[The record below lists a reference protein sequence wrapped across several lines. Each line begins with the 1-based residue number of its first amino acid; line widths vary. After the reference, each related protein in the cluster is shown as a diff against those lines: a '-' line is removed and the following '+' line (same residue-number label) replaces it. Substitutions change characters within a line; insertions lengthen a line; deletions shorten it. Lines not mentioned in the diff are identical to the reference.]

1 MELKRFRVVLWRKR
15 YKKFE
20 RSPPILAVTGIGAPA
35 RWVLNTGAGNGENLG
50 L

>member
-1 MELKRFRVVLWRKR
+1 VALRKR
-15 YKKFE
+15 NGGTV
-20 RSPPILAVTGIGAPA
+20 IGIGAPA